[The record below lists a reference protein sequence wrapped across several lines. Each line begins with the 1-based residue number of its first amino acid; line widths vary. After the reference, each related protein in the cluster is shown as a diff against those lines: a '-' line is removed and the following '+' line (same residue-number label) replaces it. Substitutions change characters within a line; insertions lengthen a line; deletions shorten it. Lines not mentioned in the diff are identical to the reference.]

1 MKSLKFIALL
11 LALCCCS
18 TINAAARQDEALPRF
33 VTLTWK
39 LSLDPSG
46 NITRLELPDDEIGS
60 ALYDK
65 MEPVV
70 RGWHFTPGKLDG
82 QSAPT
87 NTALTIVVTFEPGE
101 SDGYRVRILSAKT
114 GGAPKHLVAPSYPV
128 EAIRMRRDG
137 LVLLKI
143 DHDANGRIV
152 SINRVMQKGSGP
164 VDRKLVNASLA
175 AAKQWTFDPETVGG
189 HPVAGSV
196 VMPFCFTIDGRK
208 DPCVFNPGDGQEPFE
223 TSRPISQ
230 TSVVAIDTG
239 SSIAHTP

>member
-1 MKSLKFIALL
+1 MKFLKFRTLL
-11 LALCCCS
+11 VALCCCS
-18 TINAAARQDEALPRF
+18 TINAAARQDGALPRF

-46 NITRLELPDDEIGS
+46 NITRLELPDDEMGS

-82 QSAPT
+82 QPAPT
-87 NTALTIVVTFEPGE
+87 NTALTVVVTFEPSE

-114 GGAPKHLVAPSYPV
+114 GGAPKHLVAPRYPV

-143 DHDANGRIV
+143 DHDVDGHIV
-152 SINRVMQKGSGP
+152 SISRIAHKEGDW
-164 VDRKLVNASLA
+164 VDQKLVNASLA
-175 AAKQWTFDPETVGG
+175 AAKQWAFDPETVGG

-196 VMPFCFTIDGRK
+196 VMPFCFTLEGRK

-223 TSRPISQ
+223 TPRPISQ

>member
-1 MKSLKFIALL
+1 MKIPKYAFLL
-11 LALCCCS
+11 LALCCTAS
-18 TINAAARQDEALPRF
+18 AGILKGVPIPHF
-33 VTLTWK
+33 VTLAWK
-39 LSLDPSG
+39 LSLDSSG
-46 NITRLELPDDEIGS
+46 SITRLDLLNDEVTS

-82 QSAPT
+82 RPAPT
-87 NTALTIVVTFEPGE
+87 DTLLTVVVTLEPVGDD
-101 SDGYRVRILSAKT
+101 DGYRARIVSAKT
-114 GGAPKHLVAPSYPV
+114 GGTPTHVVMPMYPA
-128 EAIRMRRDG
+128 EAIRMLHDG

-143 DHDANGRIV
+143 DHDVDGHIV
-152 SINRVMQKGSGP
+152 SISRIAQKEGEW
-164 VDRKLVNASLA
+164 VDQKLVNASLA
-175 AAKQWTFDPETVGG
+175 AAKQWAFDPETVGG

-196 VMPFCFTIDGRK
+196 VMPFCFTLEGRK

-223 TSRPISQ
+223 TPRPISQ